1 MNKWIKLIIC
11 ILICQ
16 LAGIIGS
23 LFTISSITSWYAN
36 LNRPFFTPPDWLFG
50 PVWITLYA
58 LMGISLY
65 LVWNEKSKG
74 KIKIPLAMFSIQ
86 LVLNALWSIMFFG
99 FQLIFYGLVEIIIMW
114 IFIALTMLSFYRVS
128 RKAALTL
135 VPYIAWVTIA
145 TLLNYFVWV
154 LNP

>member
-36 LNRPFFTPPDWLFG
+36 LNKPFFTPPDWLFG
-50 PVWITLYA
+50 PVWLILYT

-65 LVWNEKSKG
+65 LIWNEKSKG
-74 KIKIPLAMFSIQ
+74 KIKIPLFIFFIQ
-86 LVLNALWSIMFFG
+86 LVLNALWPIMFFG
-99 FQLIFYGLVEIIIMW
+99 FQLIFYGLIEIIIMW
-114 IFIALTMLSFYRVS
+114 TFIALTMFSFYRIS
-128 RKAALTL
+128 RKAALIL

-154 LNP
+154 AS

>member
-23 LFTISSITSWYAN
+23 LFTISSITSWYVN
-36 LNRPFFTPPDWLFG
+36 LNKPFFTPPGWLFG
-50 PVWITLYA
+50 PVWLTLYT

-65 LVWNEKSKG
+65 LIWNEKSKG
-74 KIKIPLAMFSIQ
+74 KIRTPLALFSIQ

-114 IFIALTMLSFYRVS
+114 IFIALTMFSFYRIS
-128 RKAALTL
+128 RNATIILI
-135 VPYIAWVTIA
+135 PYIAWVTIA